1 MCFLWPLKY
10 SAIYWIYLYLLDLF
24 IFIGSYFLFYS
35 FLDLMGHYICVS
47 F

>member
-1 MCFLWPLKY
+1 MFLV
-10 SAIYWIYLYLLDLF
+10 AIKVFSNLLDLF
-24 IFIGSYFLFYS
+24 IFIGFYFLFYS